1 MVICWTANDVHC
13 LRCDSMIKY
22 IWLEGKGRRSFDVFT
37 DNQDNRFY
45 SPHRCYQGYIETIN
59 MEDIVDTVDTKGRTW
74 RDVSGVKARLE
85 EILIEFEAGVTPLS
99 KLLTVSRDG
108 TKKLVVGI
116 GHDIVFDDNLKL
128 GDTITAEEML
138 LFFRKDVSA
147 AMVGAAKVVDDYLA
161 HPPEVQ
167 VVLAAMVFQMGQ
179 KGVAQ
184 FKRTLDAVNRQ
195 DYNTA
200 SVEMLNSTWAHQ
212 TPVRAESMATI
223 MRKAVPIR
231 D

>member
-1 MVICWTANDVHC
+1 MAITYSPFDKLCM
-13 LRCDSMIKY
+13 RCNCIVKIKY
-22 IWLEGKGRRSFDVFT
+22 ADGNPVSIVTVLRDDEKNET
-37 DNQDNRFY
+37 Y
-45 SPHRCYQGYIETIN
+45 EPHRCYQEYIGAGTTE
-59 MEDIVDTVDTKGRTW
+59 EDIVDTRG
-74 RDVSGVKARLE
+74 VSGVKARLE

-116 GHDIVFDDNLKL
+116 GHDIVPDDNLKL

-138 LFFRKDVSA
+138 LFFRKDVST

-161 HPPEVQ
+161 HPSEVQ
-167 VVLAAMVFQMGQ
+167 IVLAAMVFQMGQ

-184 FKRTLDAVNRQ
+184 FKNMIAAVNQ
-195 DYNTA
+195 QNYAAA
-200 SVEMLNSTWAHQ
+200 SGEMLNSLWVRQ
-212 TPVRAESMATI
+212 TPVRAESMAAI